1 MGSYLEAVR
10 EELSASRHLL
20 ARPLDTIYLGGGTPT
35 ILPANLLL
43 DLASEL
49 GAMLGTGGEL
59 TVEANPGTID
69 ESLTTKLLAAG
80 VTRLSLGVQSFSPR
94 LREQLGRK
102 VTQQELE
109 VALAALKAVGPPEWS
124 LDLIY
129 GIPGQNWDELM
140 EDLDCAIEA
149 MPPHISMYDLT
160 YTPSYSKRVRHLLG
174 DKAAEEALAFAE
186 ASYAEAC
193 QRLVAAGYRRYEVSN
208 FALPGHECRH
218 NQAYWNG
225 ADYLGLG
232 ASAVS
237 TVGSERRSNPASA
250 EAYLGGE
257 SPSVEVLDE
266 QTKLWERAMLG
277 LRTAAGVEE
286 EAVSEVLVPAEVE
299 RLVAGGYLERHC
311 GKLRVNAGF
320 LDVSNSL
327 ISAVLT
333 GR

>member
-1 MGSYLEAVR
+1 
-10 EELSASRHLL
+10 
-20 ARPLDTIYLGGGTPT
+20 LGR
-35 ILPANLLL
+35 
-43 DLASEL
+43 S
-49 GAMLGTGGEL
+49 
-59 TVEANPGTID
+59 
-69 ESLTTKLLAAG
+69 
-80 VTRLSLGVQSFSPR
+80 VTR
-94 LREQLGRK
+94 
-102 VTQQELE
+102 QELDS
-109 VALAALKAVGPPEWS
+109 ALAAIKAVGPPEWS

-129 GIPGQNWDELM
+129 GIPGQTWDELM
-140 EDLDCAIEA
+140 EDLDCAVEA

-160 YTPSYSKRVRHLLG
+160 YTPAYSERVRQRLG
-174 DKAAEEALAFAE
+174 DRVAEEALAFAE
-186 ASYAEAC
+186 ANYAEAC
-193 QRLVAAGYRRYEVSN
+193 HRLVAAGYRRYEISN
-208 FALPGHECRH
+208 FALSGHECRH

-237 TVGSERRSNPASA
+237 TVGGERLTNPASVD
-250 EAYLGGE
+250 AYLLGE
-257 SPSVEVLDE
+257 SPSVEVLDKR
-266 QTKLWERAMLG
+266 TKLWERAMLG

-286 EAVSEVLVPAEVE
+286 EAVSEVLVPTEVE